1 MGIAERRQREKEK
14 RRRAIIAAA
23 EKVFFT
29 KGIEP
34 ATMDDVAEEAE
45 LSKGTLYLY
54 FKNKDDLLHAIVHRG
69 LDILYKRFEKV
80 ARGREPG
87 IEKLQA
93 IGKAYIGFFQE
104 DRNHFDIMM
113 HKDPSRIELTDIE
126 ENPNIA
132 CCKETGDRIFSLL
145 VQVIESGIKDGSIRP
160 DLEPLKLS
168 ITLWGQLSGVFHL
181 AAKKEK
187 MLKQILGLDPED
199 LIHYSLELTTHCIE
213 NTAAST
219 GGRE

>member
-1 MGIAERRQREKEK
+1 MGIAERKRREKEK
-14 RRRAIIAAA
+14 RRQAIIEAA

-69 LDILYKRFEKV
+69 LHILYTRFEKV
-80 ARGREPG
+80 AAGPELG

-113 HKDPSRIELTDIE
+113 HKDPNQIELDDIE

-145 VQVIESGIKDGSIRP
+145 VKVVETGIADGSVRP
-160 DLEPLKLS
+160 DLEPLKLA

-181 AAKKEK
+181 AAKKER
-187 MLKQILGLDPED
+187 MLKQILGLEPED
-199 LIHYSLELTTHCIE
+199 IINYSLELTDHCIK
-213 NTAAST
+213 NTAAPN
-219 GGRE
+219 GGSK